1 VAGRA
6 DAERV
11 LGAARP
17 PLSQQLVYV
26 VEDLAVPGGQ
36 TRMLALVLLP

>member
-1 VAGRA
+1 VASPA

-17 PLSQQLVYV
+17 PLSQQLVYA
-26 VEDLAVPGGQ
+26 VEDLAVAGGQ
-36 TRMLALVLLP
+36 ARVLALVLLP